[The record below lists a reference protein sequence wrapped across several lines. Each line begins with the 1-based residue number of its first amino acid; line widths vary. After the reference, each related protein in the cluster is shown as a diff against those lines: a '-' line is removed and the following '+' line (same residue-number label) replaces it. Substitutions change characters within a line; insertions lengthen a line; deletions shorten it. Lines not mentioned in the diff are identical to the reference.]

1 MIGKVAKMGTS
12 FSSVLAYCLYG
23 RSETNALD
31 RTQIRGELI
40 YAQGVDE
47 LIVND
52 PTIIDGDMVQQYG
65 VGKRLDVG
73 ALAQQLQDG
82 AARQPGLTAPVWHQ
96 MFSFPIGEDPTTDQL
111 DSLIGAWQQTFGF
124 TQNQLVVFRHRDKDH
139 QHIHLVG
146 NRIDGTGV
154 NTSLDAFNY
163 RETGRLC
170 RRMEAALQLTPV
182 AAMHHDVLDG
192 RYGRGHATH
201 HDRLRHLID
210 EALPKSTTVREL
222 SHKLHRDG
230 VSTIVGRGIT
240 FVDKHTGVKTKGSEL
255 GRTYSLANLTARLTD
270 GTSVNVHE
278 MGYQVPSKQAKA
290 FAGALDEGL
299 TQTSNWPALQLFLI
313 AQRGFLMFPGSEG
326 KAWAPGK
333 TMTPLLGVFR
343 AGQLRTMPVDK
354 LGEAYAPTVIQ
365 ARLARNPAILGLTEK
380 VATGALAAA
389 QRAYFRAALLESVR
403 YAQHMTGKA
412 ASGRAST
419 TAWLQHLDTHSAWQ
433 VDCHVDQNGQA
444 TAVDFNLRGDK
455 DRAGDRAGGLLA
467 KFTQLE
473 LADVISLTVAKKAMN
488 ISPTVGPNQELSSTI
503 PSGANP
509 NKVES
514 IPGDI
519 YAQGGA
525 QMDRDTKADL
535 AEIQRSLQ
543 QMKTGR
549 KKVAQTQPLS
559 GRKGP
564 KRRL

>member
-52 PTIIDGDMVQQYG
+52 FTIIDGDTVQQYG

-111 DSLIGAWQQTFGF
+111 ESLIVAWQQTFGF
-124 TQNQLVVFRHRDKDH
+124 TQNQIVVFRHRDKDH

-154 NTSLDAFNY
+154 NTSQDAFNY

-170 RRMEAALQLTPV
+170 RRMESALQLTPV
-182 AAMHHDVLDG
+182 TAMHHDVLDG
-192 RYGRGHATH
+192 RYAQGHATH

-210 EALPKSTTVREL
+210 KALLTSTTVREL
-222 SHKLHRDG
+222 GNKLHRDG

-255 GRTYSLANLTARLTD
+255 GRTYSLANLTVRLTD

-278 MGYQVPSKQAKA
+278 TGYQVPSKQVKA

-299 TQTSNWPALQLFLI
+299 TQTSNWPALQLFLV
-313 AQRGFLMFPGSEG
+313 AQKGFLMLPGSEG
-326 KAWAPGK
+326 EAGVPGK
-333 TMTPLLGVFR
+333 AMTPLLGIFR
-343 AGQLRTMPVDK
+343 AGQLRTIPVDK
-354 LGEAYAPTVIQ
+354 LGEAYAVSVIQ
-365 ARLARNPAILGLTEK
+365 ARLARNPTTLGPSEK
-380 VATGALAAA
+380 VATEALPAAR
-389 QRAYFRAALLESVR
+389 RAYFRSALLESIH
-403 YAQHMTGKA
+403 YAQRMTGKA
-412 ASGRAST
+412 IPGRT
-419 TAWLQHLDTHSAWQ
+419 TVGWLQYLDTHSAWQ
-433 VDCHVDQNGQA
+433 VDRHIDQNGQT

-455 DRAGDRAGGLLA
+455 DRAGDRAGELLA
-467 KFTQLE
+467 KFTQRE
-473 LADVISLTVAKKAMN
+473 LADVISLPLLNRATKVSSTAG
-488 ISPTVGPNQELSSTI
+488 TNQEPSPAI
-503 PSGANP
+503 PHGTDLNRD
-509 NKVES
+509 ES
-514 IPGDI
+514 IPGAI
-519 YAQGGA
+519 FAQGGA
-525 QMDRDTKADL
+525 QMDRDTQADL

-549 KKVAQTQPLS
+549 KKTAHSQPLT
-559 GRKGP
+559 GRKAP
-564 KRRL
+564 KRRP